1 MSERFAENRARRRVL
16 GEMVNVLG
24 DSAAL
29 ADARGRHQWRREL
42 SEEFGGLELE
52 PYPTAHQEFF
62 EAVRACGDRPGGL
75 ATLSEITGFVAPAL
89 PHRLLPL
96 VDEWD
101 AADLYRG
108 RDWSALRQALDI
120 GIPELNAIVAEVCGD
135 RFRLPPH
142 CTTAWHAFLHLACR
156 NTPPGGLPPSMVLLE
171 HLALHAD
178 LAASV
183 GELYAWNEHFAHE
196 WDLADGEDGL
206 IAMRT
211 GPASGR
217 TADVLHCGVPGARS
231 MDGLD
236 TEPERPV
243 IRLYVKVAPDLTPV
257 DAKGRKQGRREARYT
272 LAARVRYAESSG
284 LHREPQGEPGELVTR
299 SRIPVAVAELLTR
312 MAELW
317 QSRAEDVVLEFFLP
331 TELLNEPVE
340 WWNRN
345 PQLGYANPI
354 LSKYHE
360 IFIHSLERVQRRE
373 LHHAWRMRW
382 ARWRSRPEQ
391 ADVHWCDAEGR
402 STDEHLALLDARI
415 GRRDEVVAMVLSE
428 PPRPRSGLG
437 LRELRLGLD
446 LGVPVLI
453 HHRADSLSEAF
464 RSVVREGLA
473 EDGLSKLPERARQ
486 WKSDCA
492 AGGIGSQDDPVRD
505 LSVIWDNPEL
515 LLDGGPCAPATFV
528 GGID

>member
-1 MSERFAENRARRRVL
+1 MSERLAENRARRRVL

-24 DSAAL
+24 GSAAL

-42 SEEFGGLELE
+42 CEVFGGLELE
-52 PYPTAHQEFF
+52 QYPTPHQEFY
-62 EAVRACGDRPGGL
+62 EAVRACGDLPGGL
-75 ATLSEITGFVAPAL
+75 EALLEITGFVAPSL
-89 PHRLLPL
+89 THRLRPL
-96 VDEWD
+96 LDEWN

-108 RDWSALRQALDI
+108 RDWAALRQALDI

-135 RFRLPPH
+135 RFRLPAH
-142 CTTAWHAFLHLACR
+142 CTTAWHTFLHLACR

-171 HLALHAD
+171 HLALHPD
-178 LAASV
+178 LASSV
-183 GELYAWNEHFAHE
+183 GELHAWNDHFAHE
-196 WDLADGEDGL
+196 WGVADGDDGL
-206 IAMRT
+206 ISMRA
-211 GPASGR
+211 GLAGGR
-217 TADVLHCGVPGARS
+217 TVDVLPLGGRS
-231 MDGLD
+231 VDGLGA
-236 TEPERPV
+236 EPERPV
-243 IRLYVKVAPDLTPV
+243 IRLFVKVAPDLTPV
-257 DAKGRKQGRREARYT
+257 DAKGRKQGRREARYR

-284 LHREPQGEPGELVTR
+284 LHQEPQGEPRELVTR

-317 QSRAEDVVLEFFLP
+317 QSRAEEVVLEFFLP

-345 PQLGYANPI
+345 PQLGYSNPI

-382 ARWRSRPEQ
+382 ARWKSRPEQ
-391 ADVHWCDAEGR
+391 ADVHWCDTEGR

-437 LRELRLGLD
+437 LRELRVGLD

-453 HHRADSLSEAF
+453 HHREDSASEAF

-473 EDGLSKLPERARQ
+473 EDGLAKLPERARQ

-492 AGGIGSQDDPVRD
+492 AGGNGSQEDPVRD

>member
-1 MSERFAENRARRRVL
+1 MSERFPESRGRRRVL

-24 DSAAL
+24 ASAAL

-42 SEEFGGLELE
+42 SEALDGLELE
-52 PYPTAHQEFF
+52 PYPTPHQEFF
-62 EAVRACGDRPGGL
+62 EAVRACGDLPGGL
-75 ATLSEITGFVAPAL
+75 EALLEITGFVAPAL
-89 PHRLLPL
+89 IHRLRPL
-96 VDEWD
+96 LDEWN

-108 RDWSALRQALDI
+108 RDWSALRQALDV
-120 GIPELNAIVAEVCGD
+120 GIPELHAIVAEVCGD
-135 RFRLPPH
+135 RFRLPAH
-142 CTTAWHAFLHLACR
+142 CTTAWHTFLHLACR
-156 NTPPGGLPPSMVLLE
+156 NTRPGGLPPSMELLE
-171 HLALHAD
+171 RLALHAD
-178 LAASV
+178 LASSV
-183 GELYAWNEHFAHE
+183 GELYAWNDHFAHE
-196 WDLADGEDGL
+196 WGVVDGDDGL
-206 IAMRT
+206 IATRAGLAGGRT
-211 GPASGR
+211 G
-217 TADVLHCGVPGARS
+217 DVLPRAGRS
-231 MDGLD
+231 TVDGLD
-236 TEPERPV
+236 GEPERPV
-243 IRLYVKVAPDLTPV
+243 IKLFVKVAPDLTPV
-257 DAKGRKQGRREARYT
+257 DAKGRRQGRREARYR
-272 LAARVRYAESSG
+272 LAARVRYAESSW
-284 LHREPQGEPGELVTR
+284 LHQEPEGDPRELVTR
-299 SRIPVAVAELLTR
+299 SRVPVAVAELLTR

-317 QSRAEDVVLEFFLP
+317 QSRSEEVVLEFFLP

-382 ARWRSRPEQ
+382 ARWKSRPGQ

-402 STDEHLALLDARI
+402 SSDEHLALLDAQI

-428 PPRPRSGLG
+428 PPRPRSGVG

-453 HHRADSLSEAF
+453 HHREDSASETF

-473 EDGLSKLPERARQ
+473 EDGLSKLPERTRQ

-492 AGGIGSQDDPVRD
+492 AGGIGSREDPVRD
-505 LSVIWDNPEL
+505 LSVIWDDPEL